1 MPGTHRTRIGRAFLW
16 AVPAAGLL
24 TLTWAIW
31 DVLKYPPSNYWLALA
46 LLTVFTGSFT
56 VKVPGMVAR
65 LSVSE
70 PFVFA
75 ATMLFGPAAGAITVA
90 IDACVMSLRLMPSLR
105 TAHRVLFNV
114 GTLVV
119 SVAVSSGVFFSLSGV
134 DRRAPQYPSL
144 DQFIWPLYAFT
155 ACCFFINSGLV
166 ALALSV
172 ERGTSAFGIWRQQ
185 FMWLSVNYFAGA
197 SVAALLVVY
206 ARTVDLAIL
215 GVAIPLIAIS
225 YLTFR
230 TTLGRLD
237 DANRHLSEVN
247 TLYLS
252 TIETLAMA
260 IDAKDQVTHGHIR
273 RVQRYAV
280 GLARALGIRD
290 DRQLRAIEAAALLH
304 DMGKLAIPEFI
315 LNKPGALTA
324 SEFAVMKTHA
334 AVGADILSSIHFPY
348 PVVPIVRHHHENWD
362 GSGYPAKIRGA
373 DIPIGARILSVVD
386 CYDALTSDRPYRPAM
401 SAEQAIDILTQRRGK
416 MYDPLVVDAFVR
428 AHSDLRAET
437 EADRVPAILMAVQQ
451 DSAVQEAIQV
461 EAPLA
466 QAAPIE
472 SLRLLACL
480 APYPSAPPLRA
491 VCLQLID
498 SLRTIAA
505 FDTAALFV
513 VSDRSSEAEAIF
525 AQGTSAAA
533 VANARIPIGE
543 QLTGWVAA
551 HRTSVWNSDAALDL
565 STTTSRAPLTLASS
579 MPLCEGDAV
588 IGALT
593 LYGQTGQDIT
603 VEQRRAL
610 ESLLPTISTSLN
622 DALQRPSI
630 SIDCRT
636 QHIRDAAL
644 SAMDSLLSHNR
655 LPSAKSFGCAL
666 AISFDRG
673 TEEAPRTQ
681 LSLESAVRLVAQRL
695 SPRNSD
701 RRCVL
706 RLGHGQL
713 LVCALDGAPTE
724 LLIAEAEAT
733 KQTRSLQAFSFS
745 LAPISTPMELQD
757 RVRRMTE
764 SFDAPKPLSGI
775 RNRGH

>member
-1 MPGTHRTRIGRAFLW
+1 VPGTSPTRIGRAYLW

-31 DVLKYPPSNYWLALA
+31 DVIEYPPSNYWLALA
-46 LLTVFTGSFT
+46 ILTAFTGSFT

-119 SVAVSSGVFFSLSGV
+119 SVAASSGVFFSLSGV

-144 DQFIWPLYAFT
+144 NEFIWPLYVFAT
-155 ACCFFINSGLV
+155 CCFFINSGLV

-197 SVAALLVVY
+197 SAAALLVVY

-215 GVAIPLIAIS
+215 GVVIPLIAVS

-324 SEFAVMKTHA
+324 SEFSVMKTHA
-334 AVGADILSSIHFPY
+334 AVGADMLSSIHFPY

-362 GSGYPAKIRGA
+362 GSGYPGGIRAA

-416 MYDPLVVDAFVR
+416 MYDPLVVDAFVG
-428 AHSDLRAET
+428 AHSNLRAEA
-437 EADRVPAILMAVQQ
+437 EADRVPAILRAVQQ
-451 DSAVQEAIQV
+451 DSVVQDAIPA
-461 EAPLA
+461 APSTP

-472 SLRLLACL
+472 SLRMLACL
-480 APYPSAPPLRA
+480 APFPAAPPLRS
-491 VCLQLID
+491 VCLQLVD
-498 SLRTIAA
+498 SLRTIAT

-525 AQGTSAAA
+525 AQGTAAAA
-533 VANARIPIGE
+533 VATARIPIGE

-565 STTTSRAPLTLASS
+565 ATTASRAALTLASG
-579 MPLCEGDAV
+579 MPLCQGEAV
-588 IGALT
+588 VGVLT
-593 LYGQTGQDIT
+593 LYGQAGQEIT

-610 ESLLPTISTSLN
+610 ESLLPSIATSLN

-630 SIDCRT
+630 SIDCRP
-636 QHIRDAAL
+636 QHVRDAAL

-655 LPSAKSFGCAL
+655 LSSAKSFGCAL
-666 AISFDRG
+666 AISFDG
-673 TEEAPRTQ
+673 DTEETKRAQ
-681 LSLESAVRLVAQRL
+681 LSLESAVRLAAQRL
-695 SPRNSD
+695 SPRHPD
-701 RRCVL
+701 TRCVL
-706 RLGHGQL
+706 RLGQGDL
-713 LVCALDGAPTE
+713 LVCALDGAATE
-724 LLIAEAEAT
+724 LMIAEAEAI
-733 KQTRSLQAFSFS
+733 KQIRSLQAFPFS
-745 LAPISTPMELQD
+745 IAPISTSIELQN
-757 RVRRMTE
+757 RVRQMTD
-764 SFDAPKPLSGI
+764 SSPAVRAVTGV

>member
-1 MPGTHRTRIGRAFLW
+1 MPGTHRTRIGRAYLW

-24 TLTWAIW
+24 TLTWAIS
-31 DVLKYPPSNYWLALA
+31 DVLDHPPSNYWLALA
-46 LLTVFTGSFT
+46 ILTAFTGSFT

-75 ATMLFGPAAGAITVA
+75 ATMLFGPAAGTITVA

-105 TAHRVLFNV
+105 TPHRVLFNV

-119 SVAVSSGVFFSLSGV
+119 SVAASSGVFFALSGI
-134 DRRAPQYPSL
+134 DHRAPQYPSL
-144 DQFIWPLYAFT
+144 NDFIWPLYAFT
-155 ACCFFINSGLV
+155 TCCFFINSGLV

-172 ERGTSAFGIWRQQ
+172 ERGTSAFGIWRHQ

-215 GVAIPLIAIS
+215 GVVIPLIAIS

-315 LNKPGALTA
+315 LNKPGTLTA

-362 GSGYPAKIRGA
+362 GSGYPEGIRAA

-428 AHSDLRAET
+428 AHSDLCAET
-437 EADRVPAILMAVQQ
+437 EADRVPAILMAGHQ
-451 DSAVQEAIQV
+451 DSGLQDAMQV
-461 EAPLA
+461 ESPT

-480 APYPSAPPLRA
+480 APYPPAPPLRS
-491 VCLQLID
+491 VCLQLIG
-498 SLRTIAA
+498 SLRAIAT

-525 AQGTSAAA
+525 VQGAAA
-533 VANARIPIGE
+533 TAMATARIPIGE

-565 STTTSRAPLTLASS
+565 STAASSTTLTIGSS
-579 MPLCEGDAV
+579 MPLCAGDAV

-593 LYGQTGQDIT
+593 LYGQAGQEIT

-610 ESLLPTISTSLN
+610 EFLLPTIATSLN

-630 SIDCRT
+630 SIDCRP

-655 LPSAKSFGCAL
+655 LPSAHSFGCAL
-666 AISFDRG
+666 AISLDWDAADTLR
-673 TEEAPRTQ
+673 AQ
-681 LSLESAVRLVAQRL
+681 LSLESAVRLVATLL
-695 SPRNSD
+695 SPRNED
-701 RRCVL
+701 NRCIL
-706 RLGHGQL
+706 RFGHGHL

-724 LLIAEAEAT
+724 SLVAEAEAV

-745 LAPISTPMELQD
+745 MAPVNTSIELQD
-757 RVRRMTE
+757 RVRRMSE
-764 SFDAPKPLSGI
+764 SSQTVKPLSGV